1 MAEMVGKFRG
11 HFEASGERKRKQT
24 EHWEQRLIGLVESR
38 LLEKVL
44 GGAEGEKKLRRLAE
58 EVAER
63 KKDPFTA
70 VGEFLAE

>member
-1 MAEMVGKFRG
+1 L
-11 HFEASGERKRKQT
+11 
-24 EHWEQRLIGLVESR
+24 EHWQNRLIEMLESR

-44 GGAEGEKKLRRLAE
+44 GGKGGEARLRALAV

-70 VGEFLAE
+70 VNEIIQQSGLL